1 MLNGW
6 LSPPE
11 GKWKLPFP
19 GSRDGFQ
26 AETFHSKR
34 DNKGPT
40 VTVVKSGNY
49 VFGEFAEISWDSK
62 YVSCDRVKYWY
73 FWSHLAAL
81 NNTFL
86 VEGYFKIPKIT
97 KRNETT
103 RRNKDRKSLVRI
115 FGIAKVKEIR
125 MKYQ

>member
-1 MLNGW
+1 MENSL
-6 LSPPE
+6 
-11 GKWKLPFP
+11 
-19 GSRDGFQ
+19 
-26 AETFHSKR
+26 
-34 DNKGPT
+34 
-40 VTVVKSGNY
+40 
-49 VFGEFAEISWDSK
+49 ISWDSK

-103 RRNKDRKSLVRI
+103 RRNKERKSWLRI

-125 MKYQ
+125 MKY